1 LEKRLYTDQFGFR
14 SILFAECSSEF
25 NHIGKKQKT
34 TKIILDGHDACL
46 YESGQASTHGNEI
59 EMDNGSDGPVPA
71 PLPVMPITDEGAA
84 PSAPQSRSRSKA
96 KAARNTPAATIRRL
110 KALVQERLTELETTL
125 GRLGADVSA
134 SDNEREI
141 RSINMLVR
149 TLEKVL
155 ELEAKE
161 RAGRVRRRHQRR
173 QLDDARREEIARRL
187 EAMHGKRDA
196 SGGTQAA

>member
-1 LEKRLYTDQFGFR
+1 
-14 SILFAECSSEF
+14 
-25 NHIGKKQKT
+25 
-34 TKIILDGHDACL
+34 
-46 YESGQASTHGNEI
+46 
-59 EMDNGSDGPVPA
+59 MDNGSDGPVPA
-71 PLPVMPITDEGAA
+71 PLPVMPITDEAAA
-84 PSAPQSRSRSKA
+84 PSAPQSSSRSKA
-96 KAARNTPAATIRRL
+96 KASRITPAATIRRL
-110 KALVQERLTELETTL
+110 KTLVQERLAELESTL

-161 RAGRVRRRHQRR
+161 RAGRIRRRSQRR

-187 EAMHGKRDA
+187 EAMHGKRDS
-196 SGGTQAA
+196 SGGSQAA